1 MDRASYACGNLCS
14 SAVDWIL
21 ASFVSLFRLS
31 PMYIFMCVYTFL
43 LIQICVCSFFYYLAA
58 FLHTLTWIYN
68 NICVLLYRRV
78 DICMRFNEMLISA
91 LLLCNR
97 LPQNIMPST
106 TASFLVI
113 RWKSFSL
120 ARLLSRARICVCR
133 FRFSF
138 LLYPLSSFR
147 VCSFLSSRFGFR
159 SVEYFSV
166 RIY

>member
-1 MDRASYACGNLCS
+1 
-14 SAVDWIL
+14 
-21 ASFVSLFRLS
+21 
-31 PMYIFMCVYTFL
+31 
-43 LIQICVCSFFYYLAA
+43 
-58 FLHTLTWIYN
+58 
-68 NICVLLYRRV
+68 
-78 DICMRFNEMLISA
+78 MRFNEMLISA
-91 LLLCNR
+91 LLLCNH

-113 RWKSFSL
+113 RCKSLSL
-120 ARLLSRARICVCR
+120 ARLLFRARICVCR

-166 RIY
+166 RIYKFSLRCFILSFSLSLLTLKLFIKIPGIHLSKNGNWFG